1 MTAKKYILNTIMTE
15 DFNKMYTSR
24 IEKMIP
30 LVSKQEKMKDEDII
44 IPSVNDYKT
53 ITQFNYNV
61 QQLKIIAKKYKLKI
75 TGNKNQLFSRI
86 FTFLYLSYYV
96 TKIQK
101 RYRGQLQRIYNSLHG
116 PAWFERELCTNSCDF
131 VTMEPIKEIPFYQFI
146 SFKDMDNFIYGF
158 DIASLYNLY
167 LKSNDLVANKKKIT
181 IMNPYNRANFPE
193 YVIHNIKKIMK
204 LSKILNKRVNLII
217 EDEPLVFSETKTI
230 ELRCLT
236 LFQNIGHYSEPS
248 WFLSLNRNK
257 LTKFIRELADIWNYR
272 AQLSMETKCNIY
284 PPYGD
289 PFVNTQFIQL
299 EENTIQLQIKIL
311 TILEKITNSGID
323 ADSKSLGG
331 YFVLSA
337 LTLVS
342 ESAALALPWL
352 YQSVC

>member
-1 MTAKKYILNTIMTE
+1 MTAKKYILNTSMIE

-30 LVSKQEKMKDEDII
+30 IVSKQEKMKDEDII
-44 IPSVNDYKT
+44 IPSVNDYKS

-75 TGNKNQLFSRI
+75 TGNKNQLMSRI
-86 FTFLYLSYYV
+86 FTFLYLSHYV

-101 RYRGQLQRIYNSLHG
+101 RYRGQLQRTYNSLHG
-116 PAWFERELCTNSCDF
+116 PAWFKRELCTNNCDF
-131 VTMEPIKEIPFYQFI
+131 VTMEPINEISFYQFI
-146 SFKDMDNFIYGF
+146 SYKDLDDFVYGF

-167 LKSNDLVANKKKIT
+167 LKSNDSHSKNKIN
-181 IMNPYNRANFPE
+181 IMNPYNRANMPE
-193 YVIHNIKKIMK
+193 YVIHNVKKIMK
-204 LSKILNKRVNLII
+204 LSKMLNKKVNLII
-217 EDEPLVFSETKTI
+217 EDEPVVFSETKTI

-248 WFLSLNRNK
+248 WFLSLNRSK
-257 LTKFIRELADIWNYR
+257 LTKFIRELSDIWNYR
-272 AQLSMETKCNIY
+272 AQLPMETKRNVC
-284 PPYGD
+284 PPYGE
-289 PFVNTQFIQL
+289 PFINAQFIHL

-311 TILEKITNSGID
+311 TILEKLTNSGID

-342 ESAALALPWL
+342 EPAALALPWL